1 MESPLHNRILPH
13 PTTLT
18 TTQGAHYR
26 RRSHG
31 GQQYTT
37 TGVYPPNATDATAAS
52 LDTAGALIL
61 DFDHPKKEQLRDLDD
76 DALAEKLAAFWSE
89 IEPTLPAPPTR
100 VACSGY
106 GFHVYYW
113 LDYPVDGFPDLAVV
127 QRANRQLVAGVP
139 LADQGVHD
147 AGTRILRP
155 LGTRNTKNQTR
166 PRDVELVVSN
176 DIRYTI
182 EQLAPKAS
190 AFEAIA
196 NAKSGYRRE
205 VINFADWTEPVRV
218 HGGEPSTLIDLVNA
232 GITERIKLACPVHNG
247 RSDSSAFL
255 RLLDGV
261 PALSCTS
268 CEVTW
273 RHADGIAVELARDK
287 HGKPRATVANVVV
300 VLSSLDL
307 FYLDLMD
314 GRTWVR
320 NDYGGRLYGQF
331 PRPVSDVDI
340 TLLIKA
346 MRDDFDLVVRP
357 TIVFEAVAEVAA
369 VAACHPLR
377 EELDGFADTWDGG
390 NRLDFWLSDCCETVE
405 DSEIVRAYSR
415 KFILAMIARAY
426 RPGCKFDNVLVLVG
440 SQGARKS
447 TLVQTLGGFRYVG
460 EGHLDFRDNKR
471 AVEKISGRWLYEL
484 AELDKYGSQDAA
496 RVKDFVTVTHDR
508 ERAAYG
514 RSVTDVPRMTCF
526 VGTSNRTD
534 LLMDETGSRRFW
546 IVNVGDNIDTDY
558 LADIRA
564 QLLGEAVVYWR
575 KHKDD
580 AFLLHLTPE
589 LEAIREALNADTFTA
604 RHHFCDLIVD
614 VISRGAVDAEGFT
627 SGEIANAIGL
637 MPNDTGGRRYGIP
650 TALKELGAV
659 RTDGKVF
666 HDGKRVRLWRL
677 EKQTAV
683 RRAY

>member
-1 MESPLHNRILPH
+1 MTDCILP
-13 PTTLT
+13 PPATLT
-18 TTQGAHYR
+18 TTAGAQYR

-37 TGVYPPNATDATAAS
+37 TGVFPPDATDATAAS
-52 LDTAGALIL
+52 LDTAGSLIL
-61 DFDHPKKEQLRDLDD
+61 DFDHPNKEGLRELDD
-76 DALAEKLAAFWSE
+76 AELSKELGDFWSI

-100 VACSGY
+100 VSCSGY

-127 QRANRQLVAGVP
+127 QRANRQLVSGVP
-139 LADQGVHD
+139 LADQSVHD

-155 LGTRNTKNQTR
+155 LGTNNTKNQTR
-166 PRDVELVVSN
+166 SRRVELVVSN
-176 DIRYTI
+176 NVRYKL
-182 EQLAPKAS
+182 EQLSPAAS
-190 AFEAIA
+190 IVEAIA
-196 NAKSGYRRE
+196 NVKTGYRRE
-205 VINFADWTEPVRV
+205 VFDFAEWAEPVRV
-218 HGGEPSTLIDLVNA
+218 HGGKPSTISQLLET
-232 GITERIKLACPVHNG
+232 GIKERIKLSCPVHNG

-273 RHADGIAVELARDK
+273 RHTDGIALEFSRDK
-287 HGKPRATVANVVV
+287 HGKPRSTVANVVV
-300 VLSSLDL
+300 VLSSIDL

-320 NDYGGRLYGQF
+320 NDNGGRFYGHF
-331 PRPVSDVDI
+331 PRPMSDVDI
-340 TLLIKA
+340 TLLIKV

-357 TIVFEAVAEVAA
+357 QIVFEAVAEVAA

-377 EELDGFADTWDGG
+377 DELDGFAELWDGG
-390 NRLDFWLSDCCETVE
+390 NRLEYWLSDCCEVVE
-405 DSEIVRAYSR
+405 DSEIVRAYSK
-415 KFILAMIARAY
+415 KFVLAMIARAY
-426 RPGCKFDNVLVLVG
+426 EAGCKFDNVLVLVG

-447 TLVQTLGGFRYVG
+447 TLVQTLGGYRYVG

-471 AVEKISGRWLYEL
+471 AVEKIRGRWLYEL

-526 VGTSNRTD
+526 IGTSNRTD

-546 IVNVGDNIDTDY
+546 IVNVGDNIDTDF
-558 LADIRA
+558 LSAVRG

-575 KHKDD
+575 KHKKDS
-580 AFLLHLTPE
+580 FLLHLTPE
-589 LEAIREALNADTFTA
+589 LEAIREGLNADTFTA
-604 RHHFCDLIVD
+604 RHHFCDMIVD
-614 VISRGAVDAEGFT
+614 VISRGAVDAAGFT
-627 SGEIANAIGL
+627 SGDVANAIGL

-650 TALKELGAV
+650 TALKELGAS
-659 RTDGKVF
+659 RTDGKVIYN
-666 HDGKRVRLWRL
+666 GKRVRLWSL
-677 EKQTAV
+677 EVESAV